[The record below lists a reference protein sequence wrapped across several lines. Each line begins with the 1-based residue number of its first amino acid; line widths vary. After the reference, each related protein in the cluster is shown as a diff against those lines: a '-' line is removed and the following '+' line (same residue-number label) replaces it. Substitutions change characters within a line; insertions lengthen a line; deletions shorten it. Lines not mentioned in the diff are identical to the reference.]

1 MIGRILELCARHRA
15 LVILCGVALA
25 VAGALS
31 ARRVELDAIPDLSE
45 PQVIVFTEW
54 PGRSPTLVEDQ
65 ITYPLVTTLL
75 AAPGVHEVRG
85 QSMQGM
91 SFVYVVFEEG
101 TDLYWARSRVL
112 ELLSGATRRLPE
124 GAETRIGPDASGIG
138 WVYQYAVVDET
149 GQHDLA
155 TLRALHDY
163 SIRYALASV
172 PGVAEVATVGGFE
185 PEYQVSV
192 DPVKLRA
199 LGVSLREVA
208 DAVRRGNGEVGGR
221 VVELSEREAFVR
233 GRGYFGRTED
243 LEAVVVRASER
254 GAPLLVRDVG
264 TVRMGGAQRRGAA
277 DLDGRGEVVSG
288 IVVARHGENALLVIE
303 RVEERIAEL
312 SRTLPA
318 GVEIRPV
325 YDRSGLIERSIDTLE
340 RSLLEEMIVVALV
353 IVIFLLH
360 LRSAL
365 LPIVTLPLAVVAA
378 FIPMVLFGVPATIM
392 SLGGI
397 AIAIGATVDAE
408 IVMVEAAHKKL
419 EAAPP
424 DLSEEERSKLLSDSA
439 KEVTPAIFFSLLIV
453 AVSFLPVFGLTGQAG
468 RLFRPLAFTKTF
480 VMLSAALLSITL
492 APALRDLLLRG
503 KMRREADHPISRAI
517 RRLYAPFVHVAL
529 KNPRTTLLIGAL
541 AVASAV
547 PLVPH
552 LGTEFMP
559 PLDEG
564 DILYMP
570 TSFPGIGIEE
580 AREQL
585 QRQDAALR
593 DFPEVESV
601 LGKVGRADSPTDP
614 APLSMV
620 ETVVRLK
627 PRSAW
632 RTRFRERWYH
642 GTTPA
647 FARPLLTSIWPEFEP
662 LTREELVAE
671 MNAKL
676 RIPGFTNAFTQ
687 PIKNRVD
694 MLTTGIR
701 TPVGLKVYGRDLA
714 EIERAGAELEALVR
728 TVPST
733 RSALFERQQGGTY
746 VDVVPDREAL
756 ARHGL
761 AVADVQELVEL
772 GLGTTPVTTV
782 VDGRVRVGVTLRYA
796 QDFRSSPDAL
806 QDALLPLPEARGEV
820 RLGDVAKVSITEG
833 PPMLRDDA
841 GMLVGYVY
849 VDVDE
854 DVDLGGYVAAL
865 RARVEQEI
873 ARGALVLPEGGRIR
887 YTGQYE
893 LIEETHA
900 RLKLLVPIALL
911 VVVILL
917 WLQFKD
923 LTEVLIVLLSVPF
936 ALVGSLWALYL
947 LGFHL
952 STAVWVGM
960 IALLGLATQTGVVMI
975 VYIDQAFERRRQE
988 GRMSS
993 LDDIVAAH
1001 AEGTI
1006 ERVRPK
1012 LMTVGTMLVGL
1023 VPLLWSTGS
1032 GADVMKRIAAP
1043 MIGGLL
1049 TSAFLTLEIIP
1060 VIYTYWRWEQLV
1072 RARIRAAAPARFVE
1086 MERARLLASVG
1097 GALVLAALA
1106 AQFYVADAGPWPL
1119 VLALT
1124 GLTALV
1130 GGGFAYALFRSR
1142 LFSNLNLSLA
1152 KESS

>member
-1 MIGRILELCARHRA
+1 MIGRILELSARHRA
-15 LVILCGVALA
+15 LVILCGIALA
-25 VAGALS
+25 VAGAFS
-31 ARRVELDAIPDLSE
+31 AERVELDAIPDLSE

-65 ITYPLVTTLL
+65 ITYPLVTALL
-75 AAPGVHEVRG
+75 AAPNVHEVRG
-85 QSMQGM
+85 QSMLGM

-112 ELLSGATRRLPE
+112 ELLSGVERRLPE
-124 GAETRIGPDASGIG
+124 GAETRVGPDASGIG

-149 GQHDLA
+149 GEHDTA

-185 PEYQVSV
+185 PEYQITV

-221 VVELSEREAFVR
+221 VLELSEREAYVR
-233 GRGYFGRTED
+233 GRGYFGKTED
-243 LEAVVVRASER
+243 IEAVVIRASQR

-264 TVRMGGAQRRGAA
+264 SVRVGGAQRRGAA

-288 IVVARHGENALLVIE
+288 IVVARHGENALLVVE
-303 RVEERIAEL
+303 RVEERIREL
-312 SRTLPA
+312 SRTLPP

-325 YDRSGLIERSIDTLE
+325 YDRSGLIERSIETLK

-353 IVIFLLH
+353 IVGFLLH

-419 EAAPP
+419 ESAPP
-424 DLSEEERSKLLSDSA
+424 DLSEEDRRKLLADSA

-503 KMRREADHPISRAI
+503 KIRSEADHPVSRAI
-517 RRLYAPFVHVAL
+517 RRVYAPFVHVAL

-570 TSFPGIGIEE
+570 TSFPGIAIEE

-593 DFPEVESV
+593 ELPEVESV

-647 FARPLLTSIWPEFEP
+647 FVRPLLTSVWPEFEP

-676 RIPGFTNAFTQ
+676 RFPGFTNAFTQ

-701 TPVGLKVYGRDLA
+701 TPVGIKVYGRDLT
-714 EIERAGAELEALVR
+714 EIERAGASIEGLVR
-728 TVPST
+728 TLPST

-772 GLGTTPVTTV
+772 GVGTTPLTTV

-796 QDFRSSPDAL
+796 QDFRSTPDAL
-806 QDALLPLPEARGEV
+806 HEALLPLPEGRGEV

-833 PPMLRDDA
+833 PPMVRDDA

-873 ARGALVLPEGGRIR
+873 ARGAVVLPEGGRIR

-900 RLKLLVPIALL
+900 RLKILVPIALL
-911 VVVILL
+911 VVTVLL

-936 ALVGSLWALYL
+936 ALVGSVWALFL

-975 VYIDQAFERRRQE
+975 VYIDQAFERRKRE
-988 GRMSS
+988 GRMTS

-1060 VIYTYWRWEQLV
+1060 VVYTYWRWEQLV
-1072 RARIRAAAPARFVE
+1072 RERLREAEPARFAE
-1086 MERARLLASVG
+1086 LERMRALASLGGVLSVG
-1097 GALVLAALA
+1097 ALA
-1106 AQFYVADAGPWPL
+1106 ARFYASEPGRWPL
-1119 VLALT
+1119 VLTFT
-1124 GLTALV
+1124 GLTALL
-1130 GGGFAYALFRSR
+1130 GGGLAYALFRSR
-1142 LFSNLNLSLA
+1142 LFSNLNLSQ
-1152 KESS
+1152 ESS